1 MVNNIAEI
9 YGSDVFDDK
18 VMRHW
23 LPKETYDALKET
35 IRVGKDL
42 DLNIANVVA
51 NAMKD
56 WAIEHGAT
64 HYTHWFQP
72 MTGTTAEKHDSF
84 ICPQAD
90 GSVIME
96 FSGKEL
102 IKGEPDASSFPSGG
116 LRATFEARGYTAWD
130 PTSFAFIKEGTL
142 CIPTA
147 FCSYSG
153 AVLDKKTPL
162 LKSMD
167 VLSKQTIRIL
177 KLFGNTGVQRVNASV
192 GLEQEYFLVDKTMF
206 EKRRDLKFCG
216 RTILGAK
223 PPKGQELNDHYFGA
237 LKPRVLEFME
247 NLNMELWKFGIP
259 AKTEHNETAPAQH
272 ELASI
277 HSTVNLSVDRNL
289 LIMEEMK
296 KTADRLGMACLLHEK
311 PFEGI
316 NGSGKHNN
324 WSLNTDTG
332 VNLFEQGDTHLE
344 NLQFLLLIVAVVEAV
359 DKYNDLLAATVA
371 SPSNDLRLGSDEA
384 PPFIVS
390 IHLGEELSNMIS
402 SFHEGME
409 VNKKGKTQLG
419 LGVGVLPNLPKDI
432 SDRNRTSPVAF
443 TGNKFEFR
451 MLGSQLNASEPNVVI
466 NTAISEVL
474 AGYADILEKADDFEF
489 AVTEIIRNS
498 YAKHSR
504 IVFNGNNYSPEW
516 YEEAEKRGLVAF
528 KSTAEAANALIEEKN
543 IRLFEKFGIFTR
555 AELESRYEIVL
566 NHYSKTENIE
576 AQTMLEMLNSEIIPA
591 AIEYSKI
598 VAESI
603 NAKKQVSL
611 SMTCMAEIRLLNQI
625 EKQINIILTK
635 IPVLESNVNEAKKI
649 HDASEQALYYSNVIL
664 PIMKEIRI
672 AADELEPLIGRKYWP
687 FPTNEEIIFSV

>member
-1 MVNNIAEI
+1 MASISEI
-9 YGSDVFDDK
+9 YGSNVFDDK
-18 VMRHW
+18 VMKHW
-23 LPKETYDALKET
+23 LPKGTYDALKAT

-72 MTGTTAEKHDSF
+72 MTGATAEKHDSF
-84 ICPQAD
+84 ICPQND

-153 AVLDKKTPL
+153 EVLDKKTPL
-162 LKSMD
+162 LKSMEA
-167 VLSKQTIRIL
+167 LNSQALRIL
-177 KLFGNTGVQRVNASV
+177 KLFGKTNVQRVNASV
-192 GLEQEYFLVDKTMF
+192 GLEQEYFLIDKELF
-206 EKRRDLKFCG
+206 NKRRDLKFCG

-237 LKPRVLEFME
+237 IKPIVLKFMKE
-247 NLNMELWKFGIP
+247 LNEELWKFGIP

-324 WSLNTDTG
+324 WSLCTDSG
-332 VNLFEQGDTHLE
+332 E
-344 NLQFLLLIVAVVEAV
+344 NLLEPGESYRENVQFLLFVVAVVEAM
-359 DKYNDLLAATVA
+359 DKYNDLLSATIA
-371 SPSNDLRLGSDEA
+371 SPSNDCRLGSDEA

-390 IHLGEELSNMIS
+390 VYLGDELSNMLS
-402 SFHEGME
+402 SFNVGTTSK
-409 VNKKGKTQLG
+409 KKGKESLG
-419 LGVGVLPNLPKDI
+419 LGVGVLPNLPKDGA
-432 SDRNRTSPVAF
+432 DRNRTSPVAF

-451 MLGSQLNASEPNVVI
+451 MLGSQINASEPNVVI
-466 NTAISEVL
+466 NTAVAEALS
-474 AGYADILEKADDFEF
+474 GYADILEQAANFDL
-489 AVTEIIRNS
+489 AVAKIIQDV
-498 YAKHSR
+498 YTKHSR
-504 IVFNGNNYSPEW
+504 IIFNGNNYSKEW
-516 YEEAEKRGLVAF
+516 RKEAANRGLVEF
-528 KSTAEAANALIEEKN
+528 RTTAEAATALIAEKN
-543 IRLFEKFGIFTR
+543 IKLFEKFGIFTK
-555 AELESRYEIVL
+555 AELESRYEIIL
-566 NHYSKTENIE
+566 SYYSKTENIE
-576 AQTMLEMLNSEIIPA
+576 ALTMLEMLNSEIIPA
-591 AIEYSKI
+591 AIEYSGI
-598 VAESI
+598 VAKSI
-603 NAKKQVSL
+603 NQKKSVSI
-611 SMTCMAEIRLLNQI
+611 SMSCMAETKLLEKM
-625 EKQINIILTK
+625 EKQINTILCK
-635 IPVLESNVNEAKKI
+635 IPLLEGYVEQAKKI
-649 HDASEQALYYSNVIL
+649 SDTLEKALFYSNTIV
-664 PIMKEIRI
+664 PMMKEIRTET
-672 AADELEPLIGRKYWP
+672 DELEPLVGKKYWP
-687 FPTNEEIIFSV
+687 FPTNEELIFSV